1 MASVQG
7 VPLPAATMR
16 AADQVTYPVTCPL
29 TPYQEGTIRATAA
42 MSRLVVAGLAGVAV
56 SVFFLVLGL
65 FGIAPDVV
73 EEWTRAEPRMLIDLG
88 WAGIT
93 IEHVRVAFF
102 LGVFAGLY
110 YAVVSATDP
119 ALRQGISEHTGED
132 ARAACAARIILL
144 QDAKQR

>member
-1 MASVQG
+1 MA
-7 VPLPAATMR
+7 PPR
-16 AADQVTYPVTCPL
+16 
-29 TPYQEGTIRATAA
+29 I
-42 MSRLVVAGLAGVAV
+42 
-56 SVFFLVLGL
+56 L
-65 FGIAPDVV
+65 FS
-73 EEWTRAEPRMLIDLG
+73 ID

-132 ARAACAARIILL
+132 ARRACAARVLL
-144 QDAKQR
+144 LREAGTL